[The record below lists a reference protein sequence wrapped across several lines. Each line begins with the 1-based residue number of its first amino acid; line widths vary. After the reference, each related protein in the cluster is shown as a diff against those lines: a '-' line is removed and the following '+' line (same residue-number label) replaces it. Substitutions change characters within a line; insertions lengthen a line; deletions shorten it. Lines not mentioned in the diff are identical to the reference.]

1 MDMDCTEETEEPSRL
16 TVQSRGLVPALG
28 GAATHDPH
36 PSEPKPMRNEPSNT
50 HAQNAS
56 TSEADLT
63 RRGIRR
69 RRIGRKRI
77 IAAGAIAAVGLIV
90 GTGFTVQS
98 AIATQARIDA
108 TAALNST
115 SGLRSEQLG
124 AYSAIAAAKAIDTA
138 EDTISAANATLAA
151 ADGKADT
158 SGLAASVASLSD
170 YRSIPV
176 DEVLDLTKVTR
187 AEAAKTAAAAAAY
200 DQAQASALRPRLS
213 RSGGHRRTQHARR
226 RTCLR
231 GRPRR
236 RTVRL
241 GRRPV
246 PVPRQAVAE
255 GVGLVVHRI
264 QRVERRHRH
273 PAVAARQQDGD
284 RWCGLGDQRGDPGD
298 VGPRLHQE
306 RLRHAVQRVVAFAVG
321 QLY

>member
-1 MDMDCTEETEEPSRL
+1 
-16 TVQSRGLVPALG
+16 
-28 GAATHDPH
+28 
-36 PSEPKPMRNEPSNT
+36 MRNEPSNT
-50 HAQNAS
+50 HPQNAS
-56 TSEADLT
+56 TSDADLT

-69 RRIGRKRI
+69 RRTGRKRI

-90 GTGFTVQS
+90 GTGFTVQN
-98 AIATQARIDA
+98 AVATQARIDA

-200 DQAQASALRPRLS
+200 DEAQAAAASA
-213 RSGGHRRTQHARR
+213 A
-226 RTCLR
+226 
-231 GRPRR
+231 
-236 RTVRL
+236 
-241 GRRPV
+241 
-246 PVPRQAVAE
+246 AAAAAAD
-255 GVGLVVHRI
+255 I
-264 QRVERRHRH
+264 
-273 PAVAARQQDGD
+273 AARNTPDGARAFAAD
-284 RWCGLGDQRGDPGD
+284 LAAAQYGWGADQFQCLDKLWQKESGWSYTAYNASSGATGIPQSLPGSKMATAGADWATNAATQATWGLGYIKSAYGTPCSAWSHSQS
-298 VGPRLHQE
+298 VNW
-306 RLRHAVQRVVAFAVG
+306 
-321 QLY
+321 Y

>member
-1 MDMDCTEETEEPSRL
+1 
-16 TVQSRGLVPALG
+16 
-28 GAATHDPH
+28 
-36 PSEPKPMRNEPSNT
+36 MRNEPSST

-56 TSEADLT
+56 ISAADLT

-69 RRIGRKRI
+69 RRTGRKRI

-98 AIATQARIDA
+98 AVATQARIDA

-138 EDTISAANATLAA
+138 EDTITAANATLAA

-176 DEVLDLTKVTR
+176 DEVMDLTKVTR

-200 DQAQASALRPRLS
+200 DEAQAAAAAAAAAAQSARRP
-213 RSGGHRRTQHARR
+213 QHARR
-226 RTCLR
+226 RPRVR

-236 RTVRL
+236 LAVRL

-255 GVGLVVHRI
+255 GVGLVVHRL

-284 RWCGLGDQRGDPGD
+284 RRCGLGDQRRDPGH

-306 RLRHAVQRVVAFAVG
+306 RLRHAVQRVVALAVG
-321 QLY
+321 QLVLIGRSVEAGPGR